1 MDSSIRIRKKFL
13 LVTIIALSA
22 FHPVLFGQGFTLKQ
36 CVEYANKN
44 NGNIINA
51 NYDITIAQKKVKE
64 QIGTMLP
71 QVDVSGSYTD
81 NLKLSTTVL
90 PGELMGKPG
99 TQIPV
104 TMGTKH
110 NLSGN
115 VQLTQKI
122 FDPTFGVALQA
133 AKISKQF
140 SEQTF
145 RKTTEQTAYNISGTY
160 YQTLVIEK
168 QKNSL
173 SATIV
178 ASEKLLTSAELK
190 YKNGMAKKVDVD
202 KIRVSYNNT
211 KSQLQQSELSYKQSL
226 NTLKYQMGMPVD
238 SSIVLFDI
246 TVQNV
251 EIQTLEKQA
260 DSFSVDNLIDYQL
273 QKTNLSAY
281 ETDKKRNMAG
291 YLPSLSFSANY
302 GYSAMRNEFDF
313 TKSGGDWF
321 PSSNI
326 GLSLKIPI
334 FDGLQ
339 RHAKVSQSILN
350 IEKSKINI
358 HLTEQSI
365 KVDLSNS
372 EIQYRNAIDNIHNE
386 KDNLDLAESV
396 YKNTQLQYQQGAGSS
411 LDLVQAESSYRE
423 SLNNYYNKLLN
434 LYIARVNLEQ
444 SKGTLMNYINNL
456 K

>member
-1 MDSSIRIRKKFL
+1 MDSLIRIRKKILFVAIL
-13 LVTIIALSA
+13 ALSA
-22 FHPVLFGQGFTLKQ
+22 FHPALFGQGYTLKQ
-36 CVEYANKN
+36 CVEYAKTN
-44 NGNIINA
+44 NGNVINA
-51 NYDITIAQKKVKE
+51 NYDINIAQKKVNE

-71 QVDVSGSYTD
+71 QVDASGSYTN
-81 NLKLSTTVL
+81 NLKLGTTIL
-90 PGELMGKPG
+90 PGELLGQPG
-99 TQIPV
+99 TQVPV

-115 VQLTQKI
+115 VQLTQNI
-122 FDPTFGVALQA
+122 FDPSFGVALQA
-133 AKISKQF
+133 AKISKQL

-145 RKTTEQTAYNISGTY
+145 RKTTEQTAYNICGTY

-168 QKNSL
+168 QMNSL
-173 SATIV
+173 SATLA
-178 ASEKLLTSAELK
+178 ASEKLLTSTELK

-238 SSIVLFDI
+238 GSIILLDTILNTDI
-246 TVQNV
+246 QIL
-251 EIQTLEKQA
+251 EIQP
-260 DSFSVDNLIDYQL
+260 DSFSVNNHIDYQL
-273 QKTNLSAY
+273 QKINLSIY

-291 YLPSLSFSANY
+291 YLPSLSFNASY

-321 PSSNI
+321 PSSSVGI
-326 GLSLKIPI
+326 TLKVPI

-339 RHAKVSQSILN
+339 RHAKVSQSKLN
-350 IEKSKINI
+350 IEKSKVNI
-358 HLTEQSI
+358 HLTEQLI

-372 EIQYRNAIDNIHNE
+372 EIQYRNAVDNIHNE
-386 KDNLDLAESV
+386 KENLDLAESV

-434 LYIARVNLEQ
+434 LYIARINLEQ